1 MIGHLLRAGSQVIP
15 KEITQ
20 VTNDFNEKFF
30 EIKISGV
37 KSEEVFFNFIIVS
50 FSVFYRALQ
59 QR

>member
-37 KSEEVFFNFIIVS
+37 KNEEVFYIDLINNIVS
-50 FSVFYRALQ
+50 FKL
-59 QR
+59 